1 MSDKQ
6 EKIYV
11 KGVSQAHPMSAI
23 LFLQEYEKLIREG
36 YTLHPDP
43 KGPEIPCFVGF
54 PRCIMVTEEYA
65 ASLRNPVVEKVAVAE
80 DTSEGVVAETT
91 VEVTLT
97 PEIEEE
103 LEAAKTK
110 AELFAV
116 AEKMDVTVPEDKKV
130 PKAIKQYL
138 INLTK

>member
-11 KGVSQAHPMSAI
+11 KGISQAHPMSAI

-54 PRCIMVTEEYA
+54 PRCIVVTEEYA
-65 ASLRNPVVEKVAVAE
+65 ASLLNPVSEQPTVE
-80 DTSEGVVAETT
+80 DTTGDVVENT
-91 VEVTLT
+91 VDVIFT
-97 PEIEEE
+97 PEIAEE
-103 LEAAKTK
+103 LEDAMTK

-116 AEKMDVTVPEDKKV
+116 AEKMGVVVPGDKKV